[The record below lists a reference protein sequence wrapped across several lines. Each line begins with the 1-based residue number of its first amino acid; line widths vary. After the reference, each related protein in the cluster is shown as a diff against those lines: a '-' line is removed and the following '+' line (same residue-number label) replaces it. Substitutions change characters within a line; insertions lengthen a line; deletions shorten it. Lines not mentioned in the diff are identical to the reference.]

1 MAIPQNR
8 IAVVFDFDD
17 TLSDDSTTKL
27 LEASGVDA
35 VDFWQNRNKKL
46 VDEGWNPTLSY
57 LKLILDNVGDGKPL
71 GKLSNAALREFG
83 ATLQFYDGIPEV
95 FEDLHRITATHEK
108 MSNPAIEFYIITGGL
123 EEVIKGTRIYPHF
136 RRVWGCQFA
145 EEGGV
150 IKHIKSTVT

>member
-27 LEASGVDA
+27 LEAAGIDP
-35 VDFWQNRNKKL
+35 VDFWQNKNKKL

-57 LKLILDNVGDGKPL
+57 LKLILDNVGDGRPL

-95 FEDLHRITATHEK
+95 FDDLRKVTAAHEK
-108 MSNPAIEFYIITGGL
+108 MSNPAIEFYIIT
-123 EEVIKGTRIYPHF
+123 
-136 RRVWGCQFA
+136 
-145 EEGGV
+145 
-150 IKHIKSTVT
+150 S